1 MSVSVSIRRP
11 TSWERNF
18 YAGVAVLMAAVVFAG
33 FARTFFLAYLY
44 EEPHP
49 FAPPETIF
57 YVHGAIAA
65 AWMLLLIIQ
74 PALIRQNNFALH
86 KKFGSFGAVLA
97 SLIVLVGLWAAL
109 VAAARPEGFIGV
121 PVPPLQFLAIIGFN
135 VIMFGVLVGYAI
147 HFRDKPQYHKRLMLL
162 ATTNLLQAAIVR
174 IPVDFIINGHP
185 LLSFVMPYFF
195 ILALIVWDWTTNR
208 RIHPATFWGGLAIVV
223 SLPLRFWLAESAVW
237 LEVAGW
243 AVERIR

>member
-1 MSVSVSIRRP
+1 
-11 TSWERNF
+11 
-18 YAGVAVLMAAVVFAG
+18 MAAVVFAG

-49 FAPPETIF
+49 LAPPETIF

-74 PALIRQNNFALH
+74 PALIRQKNFALH
-86 KKFGSFGAVLA
+86 KKLGSFGAVLA
-97 SLIVLVGLWAAL
+97 SLTVLVGLLAAL

-121 PVPPLQFLAIIGFN
+121 PAPPLQFLAVIGFN
-135 VIMFGVLVGYAI
+135 IIMFGILVGYAI

-185 LLSFVMPYFF
+185 LLSFVMPYLF
-195 ILALIVWDWTTNR
+195 ILVLIVWDWTTIR
-208 RIHPATFWGGLAIVV
+208 RIHPATLWGGLAIVA
-223 SLPLRFWLAESAVW
+223 SLPLRFWFSKTAAW
-237 LEVAGW
+237 LDMAGW
-243 AVERIR
+243 AVESIQ